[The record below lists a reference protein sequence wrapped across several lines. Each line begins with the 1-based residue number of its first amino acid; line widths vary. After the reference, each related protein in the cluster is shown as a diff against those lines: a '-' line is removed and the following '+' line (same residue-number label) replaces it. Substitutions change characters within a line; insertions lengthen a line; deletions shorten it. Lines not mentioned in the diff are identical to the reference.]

1 MKHEKEDLEK
11 RIKQNEEQKKKL
23 KKENASSEQLEKLI
37 KETKSLE
44 IEKKE
49 LLQKEKQAPWN
60 VDTISQPKFSKTIIN
75 TKEET
80 KNYDE
85 MNEEEKEQHMKKFI
99 KENEKIIKEYGI
111 LRRFDD
117 SKKYLMEHNLLV
129 HEDTGVHAF
138 FHVNDSLIHYF

>member
-1 MKHEKEDLEK
+1 MKHEKENLEK

-129 HEDTGVHAF
+129 HEDTGVPAF
-138 FHVNDSLIHYF
+138 FHVNDSLTHYF

>member
-1 MKHEKEDLEK
+1 MKQEKDDLEK
-11 RIKQNEEQKKKL
+11 RIKQNEEQKKLL
-23 KKENASSEQLEKLI
+23 KKENANSNQLEKLI
-37 KETKSLE
+37 IETKRLE
-44 IEKKE
+44 LEKKE

-75 TKEET
+75 KKEEA

-85 MNEEEKEQHMKKFI
+85 MNEDEKEQHMKSFI
-99 KENEKIIKEYGI
+99 KKNEKIIKEYGI

-129 HEDTGVHAF
+129 HEDTGKRDMVIY
-138 FHVNDSLIHYF
+138 S

>member
-129 HEDTGVHAF
+129 HEDTGVH
-138 FHVNDSLIHYF
+138 LHYFMSMTH

>member
-129 HEDTGVHAF
+129 HEDTGVHVQSF
-138 FHVNDSLIHYF
+138 MSMTH